1 MRRLTIGF
9 ALVCT
14 LLLVASVAG
23 AVPPGF
29 CKPGAGHDDHPHC
42 TTTTPPPPTSTTT
55 TTTTEPPLQACPTE
69 TWTIGGNAQT
79 SFDCLWTPE
88 FDASATVATVTVSN
102 IEGGIK
108 KAPVV
113 FVLDDFPG
121 DICVLEQSWVAKP
134 GQDYEVSVDLVYDEV
149 PDGYEAWLGHSYWD
163 FVYDD
168 EAIPTDPI
176 VGAYWC
182 APQDFVLDSLRLDTN
197 GTSLHLR
204 VVFEARKGGQLDIT
218 LSPGNSL

>member
-1 MRRLTIGF
+1 MRRFIVGLGVVFTI
-9 ALVCT
+9 
-14 LLLVASVAG
+14 LLVASVAG
-23 AVPPGF
+23 AVPPDF
-29 CKPGAGHDDHPHC
+29 CDDRPDHPQC
-42 TTTTPPPPTSTTT
+42 TTTTTAEPTTT
-55 TTTTEPPLQACPTE
+55 TTAAPQLAACTTDMTVTGE
-69 TWTIGGNAQT
+69 GST
-79 SFDCLWTPE
+79 SFECLWTPE

-102 IEGGIK
+102 IVGGIK

-121 DICVLEQSWVAKP
+121 DICVLEQSWVGKP
-134 GQDYEVSVDLVYDEV
+134 GQDYEVSFDLVYDEV

-197 GTSLHLR
+197 GTPLHLR
-204 VVFEARKGGQLDIT
+204 VVFDAGKGGQLDIT
-218 LSPGNSL
+218 LSPEQG